1 MAPRGHSADDVART
15 ALRILDDHGLPDLT
29 MRRLATALEVQP
41 SALYWH
47 FPNKQTLLAELSDRI
62 VARMASGAATD
73 LRTEARALRDA
84 LLTYRDGAEVVS
96 STLALGLGAPL
107 ATDRLT
113 AAVVADGFDAETAS
127 RVATTVLHYVL
138 GFAWHEQQRL
148 QYDSVGVRGGGARA
162 ADARPVG
169 GGAVGA
175 GSGGAGSDSAGS
187 GGAGSD
193 SAGSDSAGSGG
204 AGSGGA
210 GSGGAGS
217 GGAGSGGA
225 GSGGA
230 GSGGAGSGGAGTT
243 GAGPAD
249 VMPADAGSTGVS
261 TTDDIRA
268 GRTGA
273 GGVGA
278 TGDDPVGLA
287 TDDFAFGLDLI
298 AAGLR
303 ARGRV

>member
-113 AAVVADGFDAETAS
+113 AAVVADGFDAETAG

-148 QYDSVGVRGGGARA
+148 QYDSVGVRGEGAGAALRGANGAGA
-162 ADARPVG
+162 ADA
-169 GGAVGA
+169 GAA
-175 GSGGAGSDSAGS
+175 
-187 GGAGSD
+187 
-193 SAGSDSAGSGG
+193 
-204 AGSGGA
+204 
-210 GSGGAGS
+210 
-217 GGAGSGGA
+217 
-225 GSGGA
+225 
-230 GSGGAGSGGAGTT
+230 
-243 GAGPAD
+243 
-249 VMPADAGSTGVS
+249 
-261 TTDDIRA
+261 
-268 GRTGA
+268 
-273 GGVGA
+273 
-278 TGDDPVGLA
+278 GLA
-287 TDDFAFGLDLI
+287 SDDFAFGLDLI
-298 AAGLR
+298 IAGLH
-303 ARGRV
+303 ARRRV